1 MWNQPDA
8 PQMANQISGFYTH
21 YHENQNNVAGGGGAP
36 QNNIT
41 PVASVVPLNN
51 AASMLIPKAYSHDD
65 VEKMQFVKN
74 PAGAMQAPQDNVRA
88 SRPAFKFIDDEG
100 LDVYKDLPGSSSSH
114 HESGLGGNF
123 IYGVQPSEAK
133 GLNLSGLSNNL
144 AMNVSISAQSNQP
157 VGAHHQMQGQFNMGE
172 SYYPE
177 EVNHY
182 SANNAGEEYQYHKSC
197 PDVKLKLSQL
207 QQ

>member
-1 MWNQPDA
+1 
-8 PQMANQISGFYTH
+8 MANQISGFYTH
-21 YHENQNNVAGGGGAP
+21 YHDNQNNVAGGAP

-51 AASMLIPKAYSHDD
+51 AASMLIPKACSHDD
-65 VEKMQFVKN
+65 VETMQFVKN
-74 PAGAMQAPQDNVRA
+74 TNNPAAAMQASQENVRA

-133 GLNLSGLSNNL
+133 GQNVSGLSNNL
-144 AMNVSISAQSNQP
+144 AMNMSISAQSNQP
-157 VGAHHQMQGQFNMGE
+157 AVAHHQMQSHQVMGE

-182 SANNAGEEYQYHKSC
+182 SANNAGEEYQYHNSC

-207 QQ
+207 QQQ